1 MKHETHPSRNEDEY
15 FAKHD
20 AELLKAR
27 RLQLDE
33 KRRMAERASHHMK
46 CPKCGGDLKETT
58 FHHMK
63 IDVCPDCKGTWLDAG
78 EIEMLGHVK
87 RNEFSRFIGALF
99 GLK

>member
-1 MKHETHPSRNEDEY
+1 MKHHPLHSRNEDEY

-33 KRRMAERASHHMK
+33 RREKAERAAHYMK
-46 CPKCGGDLKETT
+46 CPKCGGDLEEQL
-58 FHHMK
+58 FHAIK
-63 IDVCPDCKGTWLDAG
+63 IDICPDCKGSWLDAG